1 MAANRLKVSEK
12 RLRKPGGKQAVR
24 FRRTLFVVCLAYCIL
39 IAGTGDLTTAYA
51 GNHTP
56 ILQSSL
62 LRSNL
67 PQWPDEF
74 GKPQTLARAARWPG
88 YKAVIGP
95 DSTIWCITLSPHDS
109 SAQGAFVLTQAD
121 MDLNVLS
128 DWEIQP
134 LHGDVLSF
142 DVAVTGDS
150 ALIFWAEKRGDDYHI
165 LLKQIRR
172 APGWNSGSE
181 PELGLEAG
189 LDPGPDTTSETLVL
203 FGPWTFSEVPSAVQ
217 DVSIAVSGGT
227 VFLGWVD
234 QEEGRPA
241 AFISQV
247 DVGLF
252 NALGIQEPVGEA
264 QKEAQVQTTLANLP
278 KVRISPL
285 DTSVIALK
293 LVPAPSGVWATWL
306 ESGAILNK
314 VMLSPYL
321 DGQLKPPI
329 ELMQTGSAGLEGIAP
344 LVTQDGLCHLIFT
357 RGRVHQGT
365 VRRPTVVYGVL
376 DSDGYWLMQ
385 PVNITQG
392 EGEAS
397 GPSAVLDDGTIAMA
411 WADNRSGKFQ
421 IHHAMVRLAE
431 VAGLQMAP
439 VTEQV
444 TEPVTEQITEQ
455 APQLGLISYGA
466 ATLSSKECFFPEMLL
481 SGDGTRA
488 ILYQVYLAEGDM
500 LIQGVSSR
508 NPVEPGWAYYLG
520 LVLDNPMQD
529 GFFKIIMALAAACL
543 FTLLALPSLAV
554 GVGLTLVADKLNVFS
569 DTSAGASLR
578 SLFLF
583 GVVFLMKRPGA
594 WYYAYAPILPAGLS
608 WLSFW
613 LASIA
618 VLCMDIQS
626 VSYKK
631 DLLSTALSGVLYI
644 FFDNLFCTV
653 LKGVGLV

>member
-1 MAANRLKVSEK
+1 M
-12 RLRKPGGKQAVR
+12 RKPGGKQAVR

-134 LHGDVLSF
+134 LHGDVVSF

-181 PELGLEAG
+181 PDWAWRQAW
-189 LDPGPDTTSETLVL
+189 TLVRTPHPK
-203 FGPWTFSEVPSAVQ
+203 PWSYSDHGRFLKFPVQ
-217 DVSIAVSGGT
+217 SKTCLLQFRAARCSWGGWT
-227 VFLGWVD
+227 RKRA
-234 QEEGRPA
+234 GRLRLSP
-241 AFISQV
+241 QV

-293 LVPAPSGVWATWL
+293 AVPAPSGVWATWL

-392 EGEAS
+392 K
-397 GPSAVLDDGTIAMA
+397 
-411 WADNRSGKFQ
+411 GK
-421 IHHAMVRLAE
+421 HR
-431 VAGLQMAP
+431 G
-439 VTEQV
+439 
-444 TEPVTEQITEQ
+444 
-455 APQLGLISYGA
+455 PQLSWTTAPLPWHGL
-466 ATLSSKECFFPEMLL
+466 T
-481 SGDGTRA
+481 T
-488 ILYQVYLAEGDM
+488 
-500 LIQGVSSR
+500 GVGSSR
-508 NPVEPGWAYYLG
+508 YITPWLG
-520 LVLDNPMQD
+520 SPRWR
-529 GFFKIIMALAAACL
+529 GYK
-543 FTLLALPSLAV
+543 
-554 GVGLTLVADKLNVFS
+554 
-569 DTSAGASLR
+569 
-578 SLFLF
+578 
-583 GVVFLMKRPGA
+583 
-594 WYYAYAPILPAGLS
+594 
-608 WLSFW
+608 WL
-613 LASIA
+613 
-618 VLCMDIQS
+618 Q
-626 VSYKK
+626 
-631 DLLSTALSGVLYI
+631 
-644 FFDNLFCTV
+644 
-653 LKGVGLV
+653 